1 MWYARNCPRT
11 GGREMNM
18 KKIVN
23 RVRKV
28 VEKALKRAVHV
39 VELKLLGSPE
49 PLVER
54 APKPKAKS
62 AAKTAKKK
70 PAGKK

>member
-1 MWYARNCPRT
+1 
-11 GGREMNM
+11 M

-23 RVRKV
+23 QVRKV
-28 VEKALKRAVHV
+28 VEKALKRAIHA

-62 AAKTAKKK
+62 VAKTAKKK

>member
-1 MWYARNCPRT
+1 MGR
-11 GGREMNM
+11 REMNM

-23 RVRKV
+23 QVRKV
-28 VEKALKRAVHV
+28 VEKALKRAIHA

-62 AAKTAKKK
+62 VAKTAKKK

>member
-1 MWYARNCPRT
+1 
-11 GGREMNM
+11 M

-23 RVRKV
+23 QVRKV
-28 VEKALKRAVHV
+28 VEKALKRAIHAD
-39 VELKLLGSPE
+39 ELKLLGSPE

-62 AAKTAKKK
+62 VAKTAKKK

>member
-1 MWYARNCPRT
+1 
-11 GGREMNM
+11 MNM

-28 VEKALKRAVHV
+28 VEKALKRAIHK

-62 AAKTAKKK
+62 VAKTAKKK